1 MNKEVKIYV
10 GIDFSKEKFNAC
22 LLTQAGV
29 MGEGEFP
36 NTKSGYQNLLKW
48 TKKRSEL
55 GRSFDYSEVLF
66 CGEHTG
72 TCSLGLA
79 ECLYAKGLK
88 VWLESALKIKYGSGL
103 SRVKDDKA
111 DAEMIAYYASRF
123 YEPGRTALFVPESH
137 DVKELRCLYQ
147 FRDRIVKDRVA
158 LGNQMASRA
167 FECSHYVKAE
177 MLKKKAEA
185 LREEKELEREM
196 VKLMLSSAE
205 LSENYGILV
214 SFKGIGPITA
224 AVLIIYTSNF
234 KKFDDPRKFACFCGI
249 APFGKQSG
257 TSVNTKPH
265 VSRFAQTNVKA
276 AIVQACKSAIIS
288 NPVIKEYA
296 SRLREKGKHEG
307 VIMNNVK
314 NKIIHVIFKMI
325 NTKTSWNPEYQ
336 QAHGKK
342 DIIRPGHKTETEK
355 EVCKTTPSSVPV
367 IERHRYSEVYF
378 GNTPTYSYDF
388 KDVHL

>member
-111 DAEMIAYYASRF
+111 DAEMIQV
-123 YEPGRTALFVPESH
+123 E
-137 DVKELRCLYQ
+137 
-147 FRDRIVKDRVA
+147 
-158 LGNQMASRA
+158 
-167 FECSHYVKAE
+167 
-177 MLKKKAEA
+177 
-185 LREEKELEREM
+185 
-196 VKLMLSSAE
+196 
-205 LSENYGILV
+205 
-214 SFKGIGPITA
+214 
-224 AVLIIYTSNF
+224 
-234 KKFDDPRKFACFCGI
+234 
-249 APFGKQSG
+249 
-257 TSVNTKPH
+257 
-265 VSRFAQTNVKA
+265 
-276 AIVQACKSAIIS
+276 
-288 NPVIKEYA
+288 
-296 SRLREKGKHEG
+296 
-307 VIMNNVK
+307 
-314 NKIIHVIFKMI
+314 
-325 NTKTSWNPEYQ
+325 
-336 QAHGKK
+336 
-342 DIIRPGHKTETEK
+342 
-355 EVCKTTPSSVPV
+355 
-367 IERHRYSEVYF
+367 
-378 GNTPTYSYDF
+378 
-388 KDVHL
+388 

>member
-1 MNKEVKIYV
+1 
-10 GIDFSKEKFNAC
+10 
-22 LLTQAGV
+22 
-29 MGEGEFP
+29 
-36 NTKSGYQNLLKW
+36 
-48 TKKRSEL
+48 
-55 GRSFDYSEVLF
+55 
-66 CGEHTG
+66 
-72 TCSLGLA
+72 
-79 ECLYAKGLK
+79 
-88 VWLESALKIKYGSGL
+88 
-103 SRVKDDKA
+103 
-111 DAEMIAYYASRF
+111 
-123 YEPGRTALFVPESH
+123 
-137 DVKELRCLYQ
+137 
-147 FRDRIVKDRVA
+147 
-158 LGNQMASRA
+158 
-167 FECSHYVKAE
+167 
-177 MLKKKAEA
+177 
-185 LREEKELEREM
+185 
-196 VKLMLSSAE
+196 MLSSAE

-288 NPVIKEYA
+288 NPVIKESA

-342 DIIRPGHKTETEK
+342 DIIRSGHKTETEK

-367 IERHRYSEVYF
+367 IERHRYSEVCF
-378 GNTPTYSYDF
+378 GNTPTYTYDF
-388 KDVHL
+388 KDGHL